1 MCNSNKKKKN
11 CNENAKTIYLDTKLC
26 GKEPPTTANVVHSSE
41 MEGLCLKWN
50 DCGQM
55 LQNFL

>member
-1 MCNSNKKKKN
+1 MCVTRIKKKN

-55 LQNFL
+55 L

>member
-1 MCNSNKKKKN
+1 MCNSNKKKN

-26 GKEPPTTANVVHSSE
+26 GKEPPTTTANVVHSSE

-55 LQNFL
+55 L